1 MSLTGPMRLLAIASA
16 VSMSRS
22 WRGCFLGLLLVRP
35 SMRHAV
41 EAQIGTKNV
50 RQGPKAS
57 LVASGPVNSEQVMP
71 QNAAPNS
78 EAEAD
83 RLQAATNQA
92 VAACGGDVRAALKAT
107 MPAKSQSMASGD
119 L

>member
-78 EAEAD
+78 EAD

-119 L
+119 